1 MQAALV
7 PVFKQRGQLEAP
19 DRAPWLMTLFYC
31 MGVFGQRN
39 NIRKPLRIRS
49 GEVEQQKVVRGM
61 VDAPSM
67 GGYDTMHVVSV
78 IQDFQLKKKKSEI
91 QDA

>member
-1 MQAALV
+1 
-7 PVFKQRGQLEAP
+7 
-19 DRAPWLMTLFYC
+19 

-39 NIRKPLRIRS
+39 NIRKPVRIRS

-78 IQDFQLKKKKSEI
+78 IQDFQLKKKNSVRYT
-91 QDA
+91 